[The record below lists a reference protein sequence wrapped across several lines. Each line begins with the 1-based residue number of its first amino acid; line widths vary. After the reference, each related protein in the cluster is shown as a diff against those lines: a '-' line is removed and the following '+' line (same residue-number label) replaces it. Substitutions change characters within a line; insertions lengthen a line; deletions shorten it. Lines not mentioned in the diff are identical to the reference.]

1 MKYFSI
7 IYPFLITFLLISC
20 YNEKKFPIEP
30 TEESYIIPLNAGNK
44 WYGKAERISPSGEV
58 ITEWDFVR
66 EIIGWTIVDSVK
78 LFILKHE
85 NGTEF
90 NCVNTDSGFVFKH
103 YNGDYLQYKYPAR
116 IGDKFDIAGNAYR
129 EVISVDTT
137 IVTQYGEFKCH
148 HYTLKIYGSNF
159 HTEEFLSPDY
169 GFIYQEHYQ
178 TDGSPQITLYSRT
191 TYRPELLSNN

>member
-1 MKYFSI
+1 MKSLNI
-7 IYPFLITFLLISC
+7 ICSSLIIFLLISC
-20 YNEKKFPIEP
+20 SDEKKFPIEP
-30 TEESYIIPLNAGNK
+30 TERSYIIPLDVGNK
-44 WYGKAERISPSGEV
+44 WFGKAERISPTGEV
-58 ITEWDFVR
+58 ISTWDFVR
-66 EIIGWTIVDSVK
+66 QIVGWTMLDSIK

-103 YNGDYLQYKYPAR
+103 YNGDYLQYKYPAH
-116 IGDKFDIAGNAYR
+116 IGDKFDISGNAYR

-137 IVTQYGEFKCH
+137 IVTEYGEFECF
-148 HYTLKIYGSNF
+148 HYTLKILGSNF

-178 TDGSPQITLYSRT
+178 TDGSPEITLYSRT
-191 TYRPELLSNN
+191 TYRPDLESDN